1 MNRVAPG
8 PDSEAKGLSQIAEEV
23 DDRPQPEVSSGA
35 TERAGGSATAEVSR
49 PLSPDLPGHCSCC

>member
-35 TERAGGSATAEVSR
+35 TERAGGSAPAEVSR
-49 PLSPDLPGHCSCC
+49 APVS